1 MSTFSDATG
10 AEEERGKGDTP
21 KEETACKSNLGHTVK
36 SRMTVI
42 RFPDGALSEYNLCEI
57 WSPALLCRR
66 IYTHGQNI
74 CQITIEMEEQDGDF

>member
-36 SRMTVI
+36 SRVTVI
-42 RFPDGALSEYNLCEI
+42 RLSDGVLSK
-57 WSPALLCRR
+57 R
-66 IYTHGQNI
+66 ILKDSFAGTFVSAIFH
-74 CQITIEMEEQDGDF
+74 F